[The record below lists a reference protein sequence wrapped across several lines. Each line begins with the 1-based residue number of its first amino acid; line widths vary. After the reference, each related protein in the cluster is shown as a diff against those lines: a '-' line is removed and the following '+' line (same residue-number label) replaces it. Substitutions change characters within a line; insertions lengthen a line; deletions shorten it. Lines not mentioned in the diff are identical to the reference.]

1 MPDPR
6 PTAGPVAVMT
16 VTLPLAV
23 MVTLVVTV
31 PLAVMVAG
39 LTVIGGV
46 GVVSLRVRG
55 VRGVRGALGV
65 TGVIMTMR
73 VGALAC
79 HMAYRGT
86 PIRLRLL
93 P

>member
-1 MPDPR
+1 M
-6 PTAGPVAVMT
+6 TMVALT
-16 VTLPLAV
+16 
-23 MVTLVVTV
+23 
-31 PLAVMVAG
+31 VMVAG
-39 LTVIGGV
+39 LTVIGGAGVV
-46 GVVSLRVRG
+46 GVIG
-55 VRGVRGALGV
+55 VVGLCVVGVMGALGA

-73 VGALAC
+73 VGTLAC

>member
-1 MPDPR
+1 
-6 PTAGPVAVMT
+6 MT
-16 VTLPLAV
+16 ITVNVVV
-23 MVTLVVTV
+23 MVTLGVTV
-31 PLAVMVAG
+31 LLAVMVAG
-39 LTVIGGV
+39 LTLTGRE
-46 GVVSLRVRG
+46 GVVALG
-55 VRGVRGALGV
+55 VMGVRGALRV